1 MSYMGIAL
9 VKADK
14 ISQVDAKLVT
24 VLYFQRLELLIY
36 QLLGLIVGRKALLNQ
51 SVKFIKHGFCWWHL
65 HRLGLHHLMVHVPM
79 EVLLHL
85 WHILLLVL
93 KLLILRI
100 AQLLVVQRI
109 VHVAFRV

>member
-14 ISQVDAKLVT
+14 ISQVDAKLVAI
-24 VLYFQRLELLIY
+24 LYFQRLELLIY
-36 QLLGLIVGRKALLNQ
+36 QLLGLIVRRKALLNQ

-65 HRLGLHHLMVHVPM
+65 HRLRLHHLMVHVPM

-100 AQLLVVQRI
+100 ALLLVVQRI